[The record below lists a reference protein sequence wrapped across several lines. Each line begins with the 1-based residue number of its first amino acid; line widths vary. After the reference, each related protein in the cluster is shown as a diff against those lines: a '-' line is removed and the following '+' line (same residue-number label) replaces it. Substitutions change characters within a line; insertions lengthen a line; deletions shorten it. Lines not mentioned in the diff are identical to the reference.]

1 MADNS
6 LGNGLK
12 KTFYSLRTRNFRLYF
27 TGQLISNTGNWLTSV
42 ALILLVLKITGS
54 GLDVGLLAACQYG
67 PILFLSPWGGAIA
80 DRFDKRKMLLLSQ
93 SLEMAQSVGLAIVAF
108 MPHPSLVG
116 LYTLAILGGIFLA
129 FDNPF
134 RRSFVSE
141 MVPPEDI
148 PNAVILYSTIV
159 NVSRIF
165 GPTLAGLLATTL
177 GFGWCFTLDA
187 ASYIAVIVGII
198 MMRPAELYRQPHAVQ
213 KTNETSDPSNATSA
227 NAQNKGAVRAGFR
240 YILSEPF
247 LWINFVMLAA
257 IGTLAYNF
265 SVTLPLFV
273 TKSLH
278 STEWVFTILYSVFSL
293 GAVVC
298 ALIVAH
304 RNLVAMRHIL
314 WGAAGLGVAMLF
326 LALSPGVATAAAAV
340 FLVGAASI
348 LYMTSTTTM
357 VQVEAKREMHGR
369 VLALQMVFVAGT
381 SVIGGPLSG
390 WLADALGARSP
401 LMFGAIV
408 CLASALFGYYAT
420 RRYMRK
426 EVF

>member
-1 MADNS
+1 MIR
-6 LGNGLK
+6 

-27 TGQLISNTGNWLTSV
+27 TGQLISNTGNWLTNV

-67 PILFLSPWGGAIA
+67 PILFLSAWGGAIA
-80 DRFDKRKMLLLSQ
+80 HRFDKRKMLLISQ
-93 SLEMAQSVGLAIVAF
+93 SLEMAQSAALAVLAF
-108 MPHPSLVG
+108 MPHPSLAW

-134 RRSFVSE
+134 RRSFVTE
-141 MVPPEDI
+141 MVPSEDI

-165 GPTLAGLLATTL
+165 GPALAGLLATTL

-187 ASYIAVIVGII
+187 ASYIAVIIGIV
-198 MMRPAELYRQPHAVQ
+198 MMRPAELYRRPA
-213 KTNETSDPSNATSA
+213 KPRTNRE
-227 NAQNKGAVRAGFR
+227 VREGFS
-240 YILSEPF
+240 YILSMPL
-247 LWINFVMLAA
+247 LWISFVMLAV

-273 TKSLH
+273 ADTLH
-278 STEWVFTILYSVFSL
+278 SSGEVFTILYSVFSL

-304 RNLVAMRHIL
+304 RNMVAMKHINF
-314 WGAAGLGVAMLF
+314 GAAALGVAMLL
-326 LALSPGVATAAAAV
+326 LAFAPGVAFAVVAV
-340 FLVGAASI
+340 FLVGMASI
-348 LYMTSTTTM
+348 LYMTSTTTI
-357 VQVEAKREMHGR
+357 VQVKAKPEMHGR
-369 VLALQMVFVAGT
+369 VFALQMVFVAGT

-390 WLADALGARSP
+390 WIADLLGGRAP
-401 LMFGAIV
+401 LVFGGIV
-408 CLASALFGYYAT
+408 CLLAAIFGYYAT
-420 RRYMRK
+420 RRYVG
-426 EVF
+426 EAENANVDVSAA